1 MKVTKFFT
9 VVISMKGREGHEIGE
24 ENKED
29 FKLVLLINFFWS
41 IVALQ
46 CCDSFYCTA
55 KWISHTYTYMVSLL
69 DLGCHSALNRVLC
82 AIRYIYISCLF

>member
-55 KWISHTYTYMVSLL
+55 K
-69 DLGCHSALNRVLC
+69 
-82 AIRYIYISCLF
+82 